1 MGHKDYNVEGNM
13 LRLVV
18 ELVVHWL
25 EVVYR
30 STVPDHRPG
39 LRYPAPL

>member
-1 MGHKDYNVEGNM
+1 MDYNVEDNM

-18 ELVVHWL
+18 VEVVVHWL

-30 STVPDHRPG
+30 STVPDPG
-39 LRYPAPL
+39 PRFRCPALV

>member
-1 MGHKDYNVEGNM
+1 M

-18 ELVVHWL
+18 VEVVVHWL

-39 LRYPAPL
+39 LRCPALV